1 MKKYVIINT
10 SNLSNVDYNLV
21 EQSSLETT
29 RKSLDNSLALISFH
43 GNTPSFLEG
52 ITQYDEDEILD
63 IVTSSDWQKE
73 EDQ

>member
-29 RKSLDNSLALISFH
+29 RKSLDDSLALISFY
-43 GNTPSFLEG
+43 GDTPSFLDG
-52 ITQYDEDEILD
+52 VTQYNKDEILD
-63 IVTSSDWQKE
+63 IVTSSDWQEE
-73 EDQ
+73 ED